1 MKILKGEVLLI
12 KTNKNLDE
20 RFLHVNSFFEIN
32 SDILIIKNKSIG
44 VDDIRDFQ
52 DIFQKT
58 SQELN
63 KDFKK
68 LGIIIF
74 DDISISAQN
83 SFLKV
88 LEDID
93 KENCII
99 LYTNKNINLLST
111 ILSRV
116 IEENEDEERVDK
128 DTKVKEPDLSGKENP
143 PDKQEVIAWIEY
155 KINISKKNKDKIPL
169 IWINSPSPNIKY
181 IIEYVNL
188 FY

>member
-1 MKILKGEVLLI
+1 MKILKGEALLI
-12 KTNKNLDE
+12 KSNKDLEQRLEYIKKSFDLNEDIVLLNNKN
-20 RFLHVNSFFEIN
+20 
-32 SDILIIKNKSIG
+32 IG
-44 VDDIRDFQ
+44 IEDIRYFQ

-58 SQELN
+58 SQESN

-68 LGIIIF
+68 LGVIIF
-74 DDISISAQN
+74 DDISQQAQN
-83 SFLKV
+83 SLLKI

-99 LYTNKNINLLST
+99 LYTNKNIKLLST

-116 IEENEDEERVDK
+116 IEEHEEESVSYK
-128 DTKVKEPDLSGKENP
+128 KAKIKEPDLTDKENP
-143 PDKQEVIAWIEY
+143 PDKQEVIKWIEY
-155 KINISKKNKDKIPL
+155 KISTSNKSKDKTPL

-181 IIEYVNL
+181 IVEYVNF